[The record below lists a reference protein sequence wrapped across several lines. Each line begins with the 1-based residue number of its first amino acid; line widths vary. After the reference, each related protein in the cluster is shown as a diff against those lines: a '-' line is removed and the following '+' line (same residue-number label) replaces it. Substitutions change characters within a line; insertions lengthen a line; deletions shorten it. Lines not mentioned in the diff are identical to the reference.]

1 MPRNRA
7 LSPQARSVLLALA
20 SSGDSWSHGYDLAR
34 LAGVRSGT
42 LYPIL
47 LRLESRGLLTAEWQP
62 STSPGRPPRHVY
74 RLTAAGQQII
84 SELSTDAPVRLAW
97 TPSQ

>member
-20 SSGDSWSHGYDLAR
+20 SSGDAWSHGYELAR

-62 STSPGRPPRHVY
+62 STSPGRPARHVY
-74 RLTAAGQQII
+74 RLTPAGQQII
-84 SELSTDAPVRLAW
+84 SELSGEAPVRLAW
-97 TPSQ
+97 TPQQ